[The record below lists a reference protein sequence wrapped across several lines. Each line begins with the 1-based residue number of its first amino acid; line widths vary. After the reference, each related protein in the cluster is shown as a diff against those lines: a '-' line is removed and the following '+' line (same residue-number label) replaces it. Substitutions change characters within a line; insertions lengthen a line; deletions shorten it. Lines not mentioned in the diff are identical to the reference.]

1 MGGSEV
7 RKRHDEAFGGRT
19 GAGEKRFSR
28 GRMESSA
35 SWETGDRE
43 TWMASDDDDQMTVG
57 LGVRRT
63 PVPDTVKTK
72 Q

>member
-1 MGGSEV
+1 
-7 RKRHDEAFGGRT
+7 
-19 GAGEKRFSR
+19 
-28 GRMESSA
+28 MESSA